1 MEVNK
6 DKIAN
11 QLNKRHRERQ
21 DQLNAKLEL
30 TKLNTSEKENS
41 EFFQETYRNRIHLIE
56 KKLNGLSSGT
66 IDKITLAQNIQTI
79 FEDIQKQQ
87 NYLTS
92 STFFLSNYTVK
103 IYQENI
109 EDLRSR
115 TETIKNKLLAK
126 KRFNFQTRM
135 NNASKS
141 ITTVDLA
148 PKQSITDQPSNKT
161 VHTIDWT
168 VRNRKNDEILLSA
181 DETNNKDITIS
192 SLESCLIRIE
202 GHPSSLQ
209 ISNLKKCV
217 VFCGPISR
225 SVFADNCTDC
235 KFVFGCQQLR
245 LHTSHNCDLYMH
257 VTCRAI
263 IEDCDNINVAP
274 YIYENMENDFIDA
287 GLDFGKNNW
296 DDVADFNW
304 LSSNMESPNW
314 KRIAPE
320 KRISDW
326 ESFLNE
332 FRKMYTENVKQK

>member
-21 DQLNAKLEL
+21 DQLNAKHEL

-41 EFFQETYRNRIHLIE
+41 EYFQETYRNRILLIE
-56 KKLNGLSSGT
+56 EKLSDLSLET
-66 IDKITLAQNIQTI
+66 IDKTTLAQNIQTI
-79 FEDIQKQQ
+79 FEDIQNLQ

-103 IYQENI
+103 VCQENI
-109 EDLRSR
+109 ENLRTR

-126 KRFNFQTRM
+126 KKFNFRTKI
-135 NNASKS
+135 NNAPKS
-141 ITTVDLA
+141 ITTVDSV
-148 PKQSITDQPSNKT
+148 PKQSITVQPGNKT
-161 VHTIDWT
+161 VHSIDWT
-168 VRNRKNDEILLSA
+168 LKNRKNDEILLSA
-181 DETNNKDITIS
+181 DETNNKDITIT

-209 ISNLKKCV
+209 ISNIRECV

-245 LHTSHNCDLYMH
+245 LHTSHYCDLYMH

-287 GLDFGKNNW
+287 GLDLNKNNW
-296 DDVADFNW
+296 NDVADFNW
-304 LSSNMESPNW
+304 LSSNVESPNW

-320 KRISDW
+320 QRISDW

-332 FRKMYTENVKQK
+332 FRKMHTDKM

>member
-1 MEVNK
+1 M

-21 DQLNAKLEL
+21 DQLHAKHEL
-30 TKLNTSEKENS
+30 TKLNISEKENS
-41 EFFQETYRNRIHLIE
+41 EYFQETYKNRTLLIE
-56 KKLNGLSSGT
+56 ERLSGLSLGT
-66 IDKITLAQNIQTI
+66 IEKTTLAQNIQMI
-79 FEDIQKQQ
+79 FEDIQNLQ

-103 IYQENI
+103 VCQENI
-109 EDLRSR
+109 EELRSR
-115 TETIKNKLLAK
+115 TETIKNKLLSK
-126 KRFNFQTRM
+126 KKFNFRTRID
-135 NNASKS
+135 NASKI
-141 ITTVDLA
+141 ITTVDSA
-148 PKQSITDQPSNKT
+148 PKQSFTDQPTNKT
-161 VHTIDWT
+161 VHCEINWT
-168 VRNRKNDEILLSA
+168 VSNRKNDEIFLSA

-209 ISNLKKCV
+209 ISNLRECV

-235 KFVFGCQQLR
+235 RFVFGCQQLR
-245 LHTSHNCDLYMH
+245 LHSSHYCDLYMH

-274 YIYENMENDFIDA
+274 YMYENMENDFIDA
-287 GLDFGKNNW
+287 GLDLKKNNW

-304 LSSNMESPNW
+304 LSSNMESSNW

-320 KRISDW
+320 QRISDW
-326 ESFLNE
+326 ETFLNE
-332 FRKMYTENVKQK
+332 FRKMHTENVK

>member
-21 DQLNAKLEL
+21 NQLNAKHEL

-41 EFFQETYRNRIHLIE
+41 EYFQETYRNRIFLIE
-56 KKLNGLSSGT
+56 EKLSGLSLET
-66 IDKITLAQNIQTI
+66 IDKTILAQNIQSI
-79 FEDIQKQQ
+79 FEDIQNLQ

-103 IYQENI
+103 VCQENI

-115 TETIKNKLLAK
+115 TEAIKNKLLAK
-126 KRFNFQTRM
+126 KKFNFRTRIDK
-135 NNASKS
+135 AAKS
-141 ITTVDLA
+141 ITTVDSA
-148 PKQSITDQPSNKT
+148 PKQSIADHSSKKT
-161 VHTIDWT
+161 VHSIDWT
-168 VRNRKNDEILLSA
+168 VKDRKNDEILLKS
-181 DETNNKDITIS
+181 DETNNKDITIT

-209 ISNLKKCV
+209 ISNLRECV

-245 LHTSHNCDLYMH
+245 LHTSHYCDLYMH

-274 YIYENMENDFIDA
+274 HIYQNMEIDFIDA
-287 GLDFGKNNW
+287 GLDLEKNNW

-314 KRIAPE
+314 KCIAPE
-320 KRISDW
+320 QRISDW
-326 ESFLNE
+326 GSYLNE
-332 FRKMYTENVKQK
+332 FRKIHTENVK